1 MTGPA
6 ESMIS
11 TLSLRE
17 CVRSAYS
24 KHRDPI
30 FEDRML
36 WRAQSFRHI
45 MHLLPGHRI
54 LELGCG
60 DGVFTRQLINT
71 TRHECAITAVTFDSN
86 ASRPSSLPEDVE
98 FIRLSAFPGKLA
110 DRKFD
115 FIVAHDMLDKR
126 SGAWLLQTIY
136 NLLEPGGQVLF
147 YESNP
152 WNVVLKL
159 RRAVACLAGHKDPRL
174 LLSRSELYELLSEV
188 GFIRV
193 FAVFNDY

>member
-60 DGVFTRQLINT
+60 DGVFTRQLVRT
-71 TRHECAITAVTFDSN
+71 TRNECAVTAVTFDLN
-86 ASRPSSLPEDVE
+86 ASRPVSLPEDLE
-98 FIRLSAFPGKLA
+98 FISLSAFPGHLEQ
-110 DRKFD
+110 RKFD
-115 FIVAHDMLDKR
+115 FVVAHDML
-126 SGAWLLQTIY
+126 TT
-136 NLLEPGGQVLF
+136 
-147 YESNP
+147 ES
-152 WNVVLKL
+152 
-159 RRAVACLAGHKDPRL
+159 
-174 LLSRSELYELLSEV
+174 
-188 GFIRV
+188 
-193 FAVFNDY
+193 